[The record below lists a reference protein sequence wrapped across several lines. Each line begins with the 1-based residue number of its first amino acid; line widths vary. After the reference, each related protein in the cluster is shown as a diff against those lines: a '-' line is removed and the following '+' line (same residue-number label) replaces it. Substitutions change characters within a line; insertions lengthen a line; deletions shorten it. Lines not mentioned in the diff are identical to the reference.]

1 MTTVQDLGRYG
12 HQASGM
18 PVAGAMDTFSLQA
31 ANLLVGNN
39 PGDGALEITLAGPRL
54 RFLSPADIAITGA
67 DLSPTLDGQPLPM
80 WVNCPVERGSI
91 LTFGPPC
98 SGCRSYL
105 AVSGGWDV
113 EPVLGSRST
122 YLRGQLGGFQGRAL
136 KEGDQLLFHPGKRID
151 QLGTRRLRPD
161 NIPVYSHEVTVRA
174 ILGPQ
179 EHFFSKDAIDTFF
192 SKPYRVGALSDRMG
206 YRLEGPRLNRQTDKE
221 MISDATALG
230 AVQVPPDG
238 QPIVLMAD
246 RQTTG
251 GYPKIATVITADI
264 PFLAQAKMGDT
275 VHFVPCDIQQAQSF
289 LRRQRDILRNGIM
302 NGSCPPLE
310 VY

>member
-1 MTTVQDLGRYG
+1 MQDLGRYG

-54 RFLSPADIAITGA
+54 RFLSPGVIAITGA
-67 DLSPTLDGQPLPM
+67 DLSPTLDGEPLSM
-80 WVNCPVERGSI
+80 WVNCPVGRGSI
-91 LTFGPPC
+91 LAFGTPR

-105 AVSGGWDV
+105 AVSGGWAV

-136 KEGDQLLFHPGKRID
+136 KEGDQLQFHPGKRID
-151 QLGTRRLRPD
+151 QLGTRQLCPD
-161 NIPVYSHEVTVRA
+161 AIPVYSRQVTVRA

-179 EHFFSKDAIDTFF
+179 EDFFAKDAIETFF
-192 SKPYRVGALSDRMG
+192 SKTYRVSALSDRMG

-221 MISDATALG
+221 MISDATTLG

-251 GYPKIATVITADI
+251 GYPKIVTVITADV
-264 PFLAQAKMGDT
+264 PLLAQAKMGDT
-275 VHFVPCDIQQAQSF
+275 VQFIPCDIPKAHSI
-289 LRRQRDILRNGIM
+289 LRQQRDILRNGIV
-302 NGSCPPLE
+302 NGACHSVE
-310 VY
+310 VF